1 MKKSSRFILFV
12 FLFSSVFFLAEGRAE
27 ENPGTAQLLS
37 EIEQIK
43 TRLAN
48 VEKQQQDIVAKDSE
62 IIEKLDQ
69 LRIWVHRK

>member
-1 MKKSSRFILFV
+1 MRLILFV
-12 FLFSSVFFLAEGRAE
+12 FLFSSAFFLAEGRAE
-27 ENPGTAQLLS
+27 ENPGRAQLLS

-43 TRLAN
+43 TRLAS
-48 VEKQQQDIVAKDSE
+48 VEKQQQDIIAKDNE